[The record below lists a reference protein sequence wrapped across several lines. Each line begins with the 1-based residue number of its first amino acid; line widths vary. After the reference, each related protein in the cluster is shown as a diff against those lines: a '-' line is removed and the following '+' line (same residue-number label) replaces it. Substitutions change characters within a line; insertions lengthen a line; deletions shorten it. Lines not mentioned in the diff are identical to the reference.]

1 VLHVEI
7 VARVDWRYCP
17 DMADKFRHNALRDTM
32 WLGKGVKLPW
42 LVVAGI
48 VALAFV
54 AARLFGS

>member
-1 VLHVEI
+1 LSHVEI
-7 VARVDWRYCP
+7 VALVDRPYRP

-48 VALAFV
+48 VAVAFLAV
-54 AARLFGS
+54 RLFGS

>member
-1 VLHVEI
+1 
-7 VARVDWRYCP
+7 
-17 DMADKFRHNALRDTM
+17 MADKFRHNALRDTM